1 MTTLPHATPTTTSTP
16 RHLGTPPT
24 QAGDMCDPLQTA
36 RVHVTILIDD
46 INRISQDAA
55 NNGLLDEERYMI
67 PPHLHDLQEA
77 DLPETQR
84 GFIISEIAQ
93 FHN

>member
-1 MTTLPHATPTTTSTP
+1 
-16 RHLGTPPT
+16 
-24 QAGDMCDPLQTA
+24 MCDPLQTA